1 MRILLAL
8 LVAVSVLGLMGPT
21 RQTNQGYTGF
31 IAGGTRIV
39 TTAGATHSPTGIDL
53 YGTWHIYTNAGV
65 DVTLPTAVA
74 GMNACFYDADGGAVV
89 ILDAAAGDE
98 IILDGAGV
106 AVADAIDSAG
116 DVGDFVCLM
125 TPDGTNWYTTV
136 HEGTWV
142 DGGAD

>member
-8 LVAVSVLGLMGPT
+8 LVAVSVLVLMGPT

-31 IAGGTRIV
+31 IAGGVRPIV
-39 TTAGATHSPTGIDL
+39 TAGATHSPTGLDM
-53 YGTWHIYTNAGV
+53 YGAWHIYTNAGV

-74 GMNACFYDADGGAVV
+74 GMNACFSDANGGAVV

-98 IILDGAGV
+98 IILYGTGV
-106 AVADAIDSAG
+106 TVADAIDSAG
-116 DVGDFVCLM
+116 DAGDYMCLV
-125 TPDGTNWYTTV
+125 TPDGTNWYTTAFS
-136 HEGTWV
+136 GTWV